1 MNVTDVLKVR
11 NINKISYLFIK
22 IIKESRNYGELIV
35 PENNNYNTMNYG
47 MITKV
52 NSNNGIVKESIPSTT
67 GNNQFLKQK
76 KQETAEP
83 FGSPNKNSNFSI
95 GLRKIP
101 CFEWKSDSSKSTKTA
116 EFYLNVYY
124 NKKKNA
130 LSGISLNND
139 KTKKR
144 LDSNNSL
151 INEDSEINI
160 EDLPFNYKEYS
171 LSPGEEEKI
180 IKILKSQIVFQGVSL
195 EILSVIASEMI
206 MLYVPEGKIIYDIN
220 DDGNFFYIIGNG
232 KVAVNTQ
239 DNNNSNIL
247 TQWNTFGEISLFT
260 EKKREEIIIT
270 KENVEL
276 YIIDGESFR
285 DIQKR
290 NNEMILK
297 ERYNFLNNIALFESL
312 DKISKYNVAQKLTKK
327 EFRINSKIISK
338 GERGDKL
345 YIIKEGIVS
354 CKIGLQEIRK
364 LSNNEYFGQNAILI
378 DVKRGADI
386 IALQKT
392 VCYILS
398 KEDLK
403 EALTEDYQEIILNC
417 FFKNAIDKNINL
429 KNIFIDSLLNE
440 IFKCFSIQQYSKHE
454 KIYDP
459 KSKIPLKS
467 NNKKLILVLEGSLF
481 KDETLIADKGKI
493 LGEELLNDL
502 NQTIPENI
510 FANPDAIT
518 FEANILDVAKILK
531 IDLNT
536 DKDKEKPLNI
546 LRAINK
552 LKKIYLFKNLSDK
565 TLESIAAGMKKQ
577 KFKPNDFIIEENTVG
592 DQFFLIIKGRV
603 RITVKGEFIRD
614 LDSGDCL
621 GENALLTDNVYR
633 TASAVALEKVLCY
646 VLSKS
651 EFQVILND
659 DNTKDYLLRKLAL
672 QDTEISLSSLHYIKF
687 LGKGKFGTVSL
698 VHNKKNI
705 YAIKAISR
713 KSVEREKILAKYFVN
728 ERKIM
733 LSLDHPFI
741 VKMVKSMKN
750 KHFCFLLI
758 EFINGTNLDEYLS
771 NRGTKQNVYE
781 TQFYIGS
788 MLLMLDY
795 LQKKF
800 IAHRDIKPSNIMIDT
815 NGYLKMIDFGTA
827 KVLTDYTSTIIGTPH
842 YIAPEILQ
850 GKGYSLSVDFWSL
863 GICMYEIF
871 YGKYPFGNYA
881 NEVIEIY
888 KDVLRN
894 DFTFPTEHSRV
905 ANVNS
910 FIKCLLNKKVNERV
924 CNASKLKKKP
934 FFEGFEFDKLN
945 DFKLKAPH
953 KPIKQN
959 FSKYLNENHPYEHLV
974 QEDNTCT
981 GKKKG
986 KDNDIPPDYDPNWAE
1001 EF

>member
-1 MNVTDVLKVR
+1 MDA
-11 NINKISYLFIK
+11 NK
-22 IIKESRNYGELIV
+22 G
-35 PENNNYNTMNYG
+35 
-47 MITKV
+47 
-52 NSNNGIVKESIPSTT
+52 
-67 GNNQFLKQK
+67 
-76 KQETAEP
+76 
-83 FGSPNKNSNFSI
+83 
-95 GLRKIP
+95 
-101 CFEWKSDSSKSTKTA
+101 TKTA

-124 NKKKNA
+124 HKKKNGMPG
-130 LSGISLNND
+130 LTMNNS
-139 KTKKR
+139 KNKKR
-144 LDSNNSL
+144 LDTNNSL
-151 INEDSEINI
+151 REEDEEMDI

-171 LSPGEEEKI
+171 ITHEEEEKI
-180 IKILKSQIVFQGVSL
+180 IKILKNQIVFQGVSP
-195 EILSVIASEMI
+195 EILSVISHDMI
-206 MLYVPEGKIIYDIN
+206 MLTMPEGKIIYDIN
-220 DDGNFFYIIGNG
+220 DDGNFFYIIGKG
-232 KVAVNTQ
+232 SVVVNIQ
-239 DNNNSNIL
+239 DNDSNTL
-247 TQWNTFGEISLFT
+247 SQWNAFGEISLFT
-260 EKKREEIIIT
+260 EKKREEIIIS
-270 KENVEL
+270 KEEIEL

-327 EFRINSKIISK
+327 EFKINSKIISK

-386 IALQKT
+386 IAIQKT
-392 VCYILS
+392 ICYEIS

-403 EALTEDYQEIILNC
+403 EALTQDYIEIILFC
-417 FFKNAIDKNINL
+417 FFKSALEKNTNL
-429 KNIFIDSLLNE
+429 KNIFIESLLHE
-440 IFKCFSIQQYSKHE
+440 IFNCFSIQQYSKNEHV
-454 KIYDP
+454 YDP
-459 KSKIPLKS
+459 KSKAPVRA

-481 KDETLIADKGKI
+481 KDNNLLADKGKI
-493 LGEELLNDL
+493 LGEELLNDI
-502 NQTIPENI
+502 NQTISEDI
-510 FANPDAIT
+510 YANPDAIT
-518 FEANILDVAKILK
+518 FEANIFDIAKILK

-536 DKDKEKPLNI
+536 DKDNKEKPLNI

-577 KFKPNDFIIEENTVG
+577 KFKPNEYIIEENTVG
-592 DQFFLIIKGRV
+592 EQFFLIIKGRV

-621 GENALLTDNVYR
+621 GENALLTDNVMR

-646 VLSKS
+646 VLSKN

-659 DNTKDYLLRKLAL
+659 DNTRDYLLKKLAL

-698 VHNKKNI
+698 VHNKKNV

-741 VKMVKSMKN
+741 IKMVKSMKN

-771 NRGTKQNVYE
+771 RRESKQNVYE

-800 IAHRDIKPSNIMIDT
+800 IAHRDIKPSNIMIDS

-850 GKGYSLSVDFWSL
+850 GRGYSLSCDFWSI

-888 KDVLRN
+888 KDVLKK
-894 DFTFPTEHSRV
+894 DFSFPTENSRV
-905 ANVNS
+905 ANVNL
-910 FIKCLLNKKVNERV
+910 FIRSLLNKKVNERI
-924 CNASKLKKKP
+924 CNVSKLKKKA

-945 DFKLKAPH
+945 DFKLKPPH
-953 KPIKQN
+953 KPSKQN
-959 FSKYLNENHPYEHLV
+959 FSKYLNEEHPYEQMV
-974 QEDNTCT
+974 QEDNTP
-981 GKKKG
+981 GKKKA
-986 KDNDIPPDYDPNWAE
+986 KDNDIPSDYDPNWAD

>member
-1 MNVTDVLKVR
+1 MK
-11 NINKISYLFIK
+11 
-22 IIKESRNYGELIV
+22 KEI
-35 PENNNYNTMNYG
+35 
-47 MITKV
+47 
-52 NSNNGIVKESIPSTT
+52 NSNNGNVKESIPSTNI
-67 GNNQFLKQK
+67 NNQLIKQR
-76 KQETAEP
+76 KQDNGEP
-83 FGSPNKNSNFSI
+83 FDSPIKNSNVS
-95 GLRKIP
+95 LTTRKIP
-101 CFEWKSDSSKSTKTA
+101 CFEWKTDTTKGTKTA

-124 NKKKNA
+124 HKKKNGV
-130 LSGISLNND
+130 SGLTMNNA
-139 KTKKR
+139 KNKKR
-144 LDSNNSL
+144 LDTNNSL
-151 INEDSEINI
+151 REDDEEIDI

-171 LSPGEEEKI
+171 LSPEEEEKI
-180 IKILKSQIVFQGVSL
+180 IKILKNQIVFQGVSP
-195 EILSVIASEMI
+195 EILSVIAHDMI
-206 MLYVPEGKIIYDIN
+206 MLTIPEGKIIYDIN
-220 DDGNFFYIIGNG
+220 DDGNFFYIIGKG
-232 KVAVNTQ
+232 SVVVNIQ
-239 DNNNSNIL
+239 DNDSNTL
-247 TQWNTFGEISLFT
+247 TQWNAFGEISLFT

-270 KENVEL
+270 KEEVEL

-290 NNEMILK
+290 NNEIILK

-327 EFRINSKIISK
+327 EFNINSKIISK

-354 CKIGLQEIRK
+354 CKIGLQEVRK

-392 VCYILS
+392 ICYEIS

-403 EALTEDYQEIILNC
+403 EALTQDYIEIILFC
-417 FFKNAIDKNINL
+417 FFKSALEKNTNL
-429 KNIFIDSLLNE
+429 KNIFIESLLHE
-440 IFKCFSIQQYSKHE
+440 IFNCFSIQQYSKNEHV
-454 KIYDP
+454 YDP
-459 KSKIPLKS
+459 KSKAPVRA

-481 KDETLIADKGKI
+481 KDNNLLADKGKI
-493 LGEELLNDL
+493 LGEELLNDI
-502 NQTIPENI
+502 NQTISEDI
-510 FANPDAIT
+510 YANPDAIT
-518 FEANILDVAKILK
+518 FEANIFDIAKILK

-536 DKDKEKPLNI
+536 DKDNKEKPLNI

-577 KFKPNDFIIEENTVG
+577 KFKPNEYIIEENTVG
-592 DQFFLIIKGRV
+592 EQFFLIIKGRV

-614 LDSGDCL
+614 LDNGDCL
-621 GENALLTDNVYR
+621 GENALLTDNVMR

-646 VLSKS
+646 VLSKN

-659 DNTKDYLLRKLAL
+659 DNTRDYLLRKLAL

-698 VHNKKNI
+698 VHNKKNV

-741 VKMVKSMKN
+741 IKMVKSMKN

-771 NRGTKQNVYE
+771 RRESKQNVYE

-800 IAHRDIKPSNIMIDT
+800 IAHRDIKPSNIMIDS

-850 GKGYSLSVDFWSL
+850 GRGYSLSCDFWSI

-888 KDVLRN
+888 KEVLKK
-894 DFTFPTEHSRV
+894 DFSFPVENSRV

-910 FIKCLLNKKVNERV
+910 FIRSLLTKKVNERI
-924 CNASKLKKKP
+924 CNVSKLKKKA

-945 DFKLKAPH
+945 DFKLKPPH
-953 KPIKQN
+953 KPSKQN
-959 FSKYLNENHPYEHLV
+959 FSKYLNEEHPYEQMV
-974 QEDNTCT
+974 QEDNTP

-986 KDNDIPPDYDPNWAE
+986 KDNDIPEDYDPNWAD

>member
-1 MNVTDVLKVR
+1 MK
-11 NINKISYLFIK
+11 
-22 IIKESRNYGELIV
+22 KEI
-35 PENNNYNTMNYG
+35 
-47 MITKV
+47 
-52 NSNNGIVKESIPSTT
+52 NSNNGNVKESIPSTNI
-67 GNNQFLKQK
+67 NNQLIKQR
-76 KQETAEP
+76 KQDNAEP
-83 FGSPNKNSNFSI
+83 FDSPIKNSNVS
-95 GLRKIP
+95 LTTRKIP
-101 CFEWKSDSSKSTKTA
+101 CFEWKTDTTKGTKTA

-124 NKKKNA
+124 HKKKNGV
-130 LSGISLNND
+130 SGLTMNNA
-139 KTKKR
+139 KNKKR
-144 LDSNNSL
+144 LDTNNSL
-151 INEDSEINI
+151 REDDEEIDI

-171 LSPGEEEKI
+171 LNPEEEEKI
-180 IKILKSQIVFQGVSL
+180 IKILKNQIVFQGVSP
-195 EILSVIASEMI
+195 EILSVIAHDMI
-206 MLYVPEGKIIYDIN
+206 MLTIPEGKIIYDIN
-220 DDGNFFYIIGNG
+220 DDGNFFYIIGKG
-232 KVAVNTQ
+232 SVVVNIQ
-239 DNNNSNIL
+239 DNDSNTL
-247 TQWNTFGEISLFT
+247 SQWNAFGEISLFT

-270 KENVEL
+270 KEEVEL

-290 NNEMILK
+290 NNEIILK

-327 EFRINSKIISK
+327 EFNMNSKIISK

-354 CKIGLQEIRK
+354 CKIGLQEVRK

-392 VCYILS
+392 ICYEIS

-403 EALTEDYQEIILNC
+403 EALTQDYIEIILFC
-417 FFKNAIDKNINL
+417 FFKSALEKNTNL
-429 KNIFIDSLLNE
+429 KNIFIESLLHE
-440 IFKCFSIQQYSKHE
+440 IFNCFSIQQYSKNEHV
-454 KIYDP
+454 YDP
-459 KSKIPLKS
+459 KSKAPVRA

-481 KDETLIADKGKI
+481 KDNNLLADKGKI
-493 LGEELLNDL
+493 LGEELLNDI
-502 NQTIPENI
+502 NQTISEDI
-510 FANPDAIT
+510 YANPDAIT
-518 FEANILDVAKILK
+518 FEANIFDIAKILK

-536 DKDKEKPLNI
+536 DKDNKEKPLNI

-577 KFKPNDFIIEENTVG
+577 KFKPNEYIIEENTVG
-592 DQFFLIIKGRV
+592 EQFFLIIKGRV

-621 GENALLTDNVYR
+621 GENALLTDNVMR

-646 VLSKS
+646 VLSKN

-659 DNTKDYLLRKLAL
+659 DNTRDYLLRKLAL

-698 VHNKKNI
+698 VHNKKNV

-741 VKMVKSMKN
+741 IKMVKSMKN

-771 NRGTKQNVYE
+771 RRESKQNVYE

-800 IAHRDIKPSNIMIDT
+800 IAHRDIKPSNIMIDS

-850 GKGYSLSVDFWSL
+850 GRGYSLSCDFWSI

-888 KDVLRN
+888 KEVLKK
-894 DFTFPTEHSRV
+894 DFSFPVENSRV

-910 FIKCLLNKKVNERV
+910 FIRSLLTKKVNERI
-924 CNASKLKKKP
+924 CNVSKLKKKA

-945 DFKLKAPH
+945 DFKLKPPH
-953 KPIKQN
+953 KPSKQN
-959 FSKYLNENHPYEHLV
+959 FSKYLNEEHPYEQMV
-974 QEDNTCT
+974 QEDNTP

-986 KDNDIPPDYDPNWAE
+986 KDNDIPEDYDPNWAD

>member
-1 MNVTDVLKVR
+1 MK
-11 NINKISYLFIK
+11 
-22 IIKESRNYGELIV
+22 KEI
-35 PENNNYNTMNYG
+35 
-47 MITKV
+47 
-52 NSNNGIVKESIPSTT
+52 NSNNGNVKESIPSTNI
-67 GNNQFLKQK
+67 NNQLIKQR
-76 KQETAEP
+76 KQDNAEP
-83 FGSPNKNSNFSI
+83 FDSPIKNSNVS
-95 GLRKIP
+95 LTTRKIP
-101 CFEWKSDSSKSTKTA
+101 CFEWKTDTTKGTKTA

-124 NKKKNA
+124 HKKKNGV
-130 LSGISLNND
+130 SGLTMNNA
-139 KTKKR
+139 KNKKR
-144 LDSNNSL
+144 LDTNNSL
-151 INEDSEINI
+151 REDDEEIDI

-171 LSPGEEEKI
+171 LSPEEEEKI
-180 IKILKSQIVFQGVSL
+180 IKILKNQIVFQGVSP
-195 EILSVIASEMI
+195 EILSVIAHDMI
-206 MLYVPEGKIIYDIN
+206 MLTIPEGKIIYDIN
-220 DDGNFFYIIGNG
+220 DDGNFFYIIGKG
-232 KVAVNTQ
+232 SVVVNIQ
-239 DNNNSNIL
+239 DNDSNTL
-247 TQWNTFGEISLFT
+247 TQWNAFGEISLFT

-270 KENVEL
+270 KEEVEL

-290 NNEMILK
+290 NNEIILK

-327 EFRINSKIISK
+327 EFNINSKIISK

-354 CKIGLQEIRK
+354 CKIGLQEVRK

-392 VCYILS
+392 ICYEIS

-403 EALTEDYQEIILNC
+403 EALTQDYIEIILFC
-417 FFKNAIDKNINL
+417 FFKSALEKNTNL
-429 KNIFIDSLLNE
+429 KNIFIESLLHE
-440 IFKCFSIQQYSKHE
+440 IFNCFSIQQYSKNEHV
-454 KIYDP
+454 YDP
-459 KSKIPLKS
+459 KSKAPVRA

-481 KDETLIADKGKI
+481 KDNNLLADKGKI
-493 LGEELLNDL
+493 LGEELLNDI
-502 NQTIPENI
+502 NQTISEDI
-510 FANPDAIT
+510 YANPDAIT
-518 FEANILDVAKILK
+518 FEANIFDIANILK

-536 DKDKEKPLNI
+536 DKDNKEKPLNI

-577 KFKPNDFIIEENTVG
+577 KFKPNEYIIEENTVG
-592 DQFFLIIKGRV
+592 EQFFLIIKGRV

-621 GENALLTDNVYR
+621 GENALLTDNVMR

-646 VLSKS
+646 VLSKN

-659 DNTKDYLLRKLAL
+659 DNTRDYLLRKLAL

-698 VHNKKNI
+698 VHNKKNV

-741 VKMVKSMKN
+741 IKMVKSMKN

-771 NRGTKQNVYE
+771 RRESKQNVYE

-800 IAHRDIKPSNIMIDT
+800 IAHRDIKPSNIMIDS

-850 GKGYSLSVDFWSL
+850 GRGYSLSCDFWSI

-888 KDVLRN
+888 KEVLKK
-894 DFTFPTEHSRV
+894 DFSFPVENSRV

-910 FIKCLLNKKVNERV
+910 FIRSLLTKKVNERI
-924 CNASKLKKKP
+924 CNVSKLKKKA

-945 DFKLKAPH
+945 DFKLKPPH
-953 KPIKQN
+953 KPSKQN
-959 FSKYLNENHPYEHLV
+959 FSKYLNEEHPYEQMV
-974 QEDNTCT
+974 QEDNTP

-986 KDNDIPPDYDPNWAE
+986 KDNDIPEDYDPNWAD